1 MKTMLEE
8 NKRRIDERLAAGLA
22 RLRETY
28 CVEACPVDAAL
39 SDPVI
44 GGRPHHAERYDIAGV
59 GNLLVMT
66 VKEAEANQLSSF
78 VLMPYAKNLPLF
90 STDYVYAGERR
101 FFLME
106 IYDLSVHHDAA
117 YDAGIDAFRRFG
129 ETLSA
134 LPDFPTRSAWYDGI
148 RPVCWAKTYAPEQD
162 DFALERFLAF
172 LDLFVSMEQ
181 AAPVLTG
188 DALAEKWEKNKT
200 YADQLIDA
208 GGVSTD
214 LFTEALGAE
223 NTRRFFHEVFF
234 GAKWYKPQPSR
245 MQQIDAFLNW
255 RDASG
260 VSNREKIQTNQKVI
274 RRVATTDKD
283 KSYEASDAPAEDGAY
298 PAGVVLQDGKL
309 IGFGIH
315 IYNEDIY
322 PLQSFEIYLRS
333 CGLGGPVDLSGFGD
347 LLFVDLYHNEIA
359 ALDVSGDGSLRI
371 LGVQDNR
378 IQSLDVRDLKA
389 CQGIDAG
396 KNRISALDVSH
407 NAELVELYI
416 NDNAFE
422 TIDLTHNPKLKY
434 FYCHNNRITSLDVT
448 ANPLLRHLDA
458 TGNPMQRIRALAP
471 QRPEPLPLE
480 LTAEGSGT
488 VGLKF
493 NPVYNAQWKE
503 TGEWRQTYFAY
514 PDAGAAFA
522 GWYDQSGALLS
533 AEPVWQDAYGS
544 SRVLTA
550 RFEEAAVPANQ
561 KTERS

>member
-1 MKTMLEE
+1 MKTILEE
-8 NKRRIDERLAAGLA
+8 NKLRIDERLAAGLA

-188 DALAEKWEKNKT
+188 DALAEKWEKNRA
-200 YADQLIDA
+200 YADRLIDA

-234 GAKWYKPQPSR
+234 GAKWYLPEPAR
-245 MQQIDAFLNW
+245 MRQIDAFLNW
-255 RDASG
+255 RDAAS

-359 ALDVSGDGSLRI
+359 AIDVTGDQALRI
-371 LGVQDNR
+371 LGLQDNR
-378 IQSLDVRDLKA
+378 IERLDVRSLKA

-396 KNRISALDVSH
+396 KNRLSALDVSR
-407 NAELVELYI
+407 NAALVELYI
-416 NDNAFE
+416 NDNAF
-422 TIDLTHNPKLKY
+422 TQIDLTHNPKLKY
-434 FYCHNNRITSLDVT
+434 FYCHNNGITSLDTT

-458 TGNPMQRIRALAP
+458 TGNPLRSIRALAP
-471 QRPEPLPLE
+471 QREEQLPLE

-503 TGEWRQTYFAY
+503 TGEWQQTYFAY
-514 PDAGAAFA
+514 PAESAVFD
-522 GWYDQSGALLS
+522 GWYDAQGTLLS
-533 AEPVWQDAYGS
+533 REPFWQDTYGA
-544 SRVLTA
+544 SRILTA
-550 RFEEAAVPANQ
+550 RFA
-561 KTERS
+561 